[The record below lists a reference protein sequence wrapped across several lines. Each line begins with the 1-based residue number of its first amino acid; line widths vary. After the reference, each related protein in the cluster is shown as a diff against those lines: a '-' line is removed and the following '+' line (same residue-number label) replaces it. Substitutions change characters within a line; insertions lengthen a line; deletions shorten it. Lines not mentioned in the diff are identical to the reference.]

1 MFEHTEGMLSI
12 GSVFPRQDQ
21 RIVGGWGPF
30 VACRGSRGDEV
41 VRLRRRERMARMKRF
56 ILSGCW
62 LKCLQKDFV
71 LLRVGEKCLHVRNIR
86 VETQILM
93 LASIEQSSHHL
104 AGQSADKMPVTFV

>member
-1 MFEHTEGMLSI
+1 
-12 GSVFPRQDQ
+12 
-21 RIVGGWGPF
+21 
-30 VACRGSRGDEV
+30 
-41 VRLRRRERMARMKRF
+41 
-56 ILSGCW
+56 